1 MKLCL
6 NRTFTL
12 KMRCSNCQILVYAV
26 HNNFVDNVNFINSK
40 GSLVGSDGQIHFDW
54 KKNIFRYFISL
65 AIFMYFNFS
74 FTIIFGGEGLC
85 PDIGIKL
92 VSWYQ
97 NSANRKSIMSKKWEQ
112 LQRLSCPIH
121 SKKISK
127 FINQAINNFFR
138 SFTFTGVISCVK
150 YLCSKCRIKDSL
162 KKVTS
167 KIWGSNYWRWE
178 IIPFTIKL
186 NNESFLFNFD
196 SQIYILFL

>member
-6 NRTFTL
+6 NRTLTL
-12 KMRCSNCQILVYAV
+12 KMRCSNCQILVDAV
-26 HNNFVDNVNFINSK
+26 RNNFFDNVNFINSK
-40 GSLVGSDGQIHFDW
+40 GSLVGSDGRIHFYW
-54 KKNIFRYFISL
+54 KKNIFRYLIRL

-74 FTIIFGGEGLC
+74 FIIIFGGEGLC
-85 PDIGIKL
+85 PDSGIIKH

-97 NSANRKSIMSKKWEQ
+97 NSANRKSIMSKKWEK

-150 YLCSKCRIKDSL
+150 YLCSKWRIKDFL
-162 KKVTS
+162 KNVTS
-167 KIWGSNYWRWE
+167 KIWGSNY
-178 IIPFTIKL
+178 
-186 NNESFLFNFD
+186 
-196 SQIYILFL
+196 